1 MAKIIENKKGF
12 KVIEVSMME
21 CIIWGGYGI
30 CDSCNEPMGKR
41 GYYIAVLN
49 WVMCEKCYHEW
60 LERAENYPE
69 DRQIE
74 DANFRVYKSILGL

>member
-1 MAKIIENKKGF
+1 MAKIVENKKGF
-12 KVIEVSMME
+12 KVIEVSMTE
-21 CIIWGGYGI
+21 CTIWGGYGI
-30 CDSCNEPMGKR
+30 CDICNKAIGER
-41 GYYIAVLN
+41 GYYFAVLN
-49 WVMCEKCYHEW
+49 WVMCEKCYNEW